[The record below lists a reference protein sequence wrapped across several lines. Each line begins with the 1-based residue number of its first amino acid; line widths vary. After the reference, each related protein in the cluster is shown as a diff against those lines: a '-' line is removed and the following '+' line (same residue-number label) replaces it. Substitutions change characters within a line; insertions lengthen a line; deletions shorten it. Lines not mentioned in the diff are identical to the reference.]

1 MHNVKKETR
10 NTGLQ
15 KDKTATNGTNEDK
28 EMQKDNKDTGRDKR
42 NNTKRLK
49 SDVKWPEA
57 QNDYT

>member
-57 QNDYT
+57 QSDYT

>member
-49 SDVKWPEA
+49 SDVK
-57 QNDYT
+57 

>member
-1 MHNVKKETR
+1 MLHLSEMHNVKKETR

-49 SDVKWPEA
+49 SDVK
-57 QNDYT
+57 

>member
-28 EMQKDNKDTGRDKR
+28 EMQKDNKDTERDKR